1 MLLFKI
7 NNHFINCFVW
17 VFICFLFAFVFSPI
31 NQPNSPDLSV
41 TGNTEREFSFW
52 CKKEIISE
60 TSLIKSKTFYF
71 PWTGENTS
79 LFTETLHIHTLV
91 RCGINKRQL
100 CEEMN
105 KQKLSS
111 LPAFILAVSIRSK
124 YSVLKFYS
132 VIRCSGNSF
141 SQ

>member
-7 NNHFINCFVW
+7 NNHVINCFVW

-41 TGNTEREFSFW
+41 AGNTERVFSFW

-60 TSLIKSKTFYF
+60 TSHTHKIQDLLF
-71 PWTGENTS
+71 PLNWRKHLS
-79 LFTETLHIHTLV
+79 TETLHIHTLV
-91 RCGINKRQL
+91 RCGINNAM
-100 CEEMN
+100 CEEVN

-111 LPAFILAVSIRSK
+111 LPAFILA
-124 YSVLKFYS
+124 FP
-132 VIRCSGNSF
+132 SGPNTASWNSTQF
-141 SQ
+141 